1 MTLKHS
7 LIAVAL
13 GLTTSL
19 AGAGAFATTASAQD
33 SLAMMCAKAHGL
45 RDADRIMQEYLVED
59 GQPTAAANMGFA
71 ADAAQDF
78 MDHNRCP
85 D

>member
-19 AGAGAFATTASAQD
+19 AGAVAFAAAASAED
-33 SLAMMCAKAHGL
+33 IAGTKCDAAIYM
-45 RDADRIMQEYLVED
+45 RDTGQAMQEILTED
-59 GQPTAAANMGFA
+59 GQPTAALQWKYA
-71 ADAAQDF
+71 AAAAQDYI
-78 MDHNRCP
+78 DLHHCQS
-85 D
+85 